1 MDLLLQAFD
10 FLVHLDKHIADFWA
24 VYGVW
29 LYVLV
34 FLIVF
39 AETGLVVTPWLPG
52 DSFLF
57 VLGALAGIGG
67 GPDVMLLLVLLFIAA
82 VLGNTS
88 NYWIGRWIGPKLFNS
103 GRSRILSKE
112 TLAKTH
118 AFYDKYGSFTLI
130 VSRFVP
136 LVRTFAPFVAGLGA
150 MPHGRFQLYSV
161 TGGALWVGLFVGAG
175 YLFGQI
181 PVIKNNLPLVM
192 LAVIVL
198 SLAPLALQMLRSK
211 LAGPRG

>member
-1 MDLLLQAFD
+1 MDLLVQAFD
-10 FLVHLDKHIADFWA
+10 YIVHLDKHIAAFWEL
-24 VYGVW
+24 YGVW

-34 FLIVF
+34 FIIIF

-67 GPDVMLLLVLLFIAA
+67 GPDVTLLLALLFVAA

-88 NYWIGRWIGPKLFNS
+88 NYWIGRWIGPKLFRS
-103 GRSRILSKE
+103 GKSRILSKE
-112 TLAKTH
+112 TLDKTH

-150 MPHGRFQLYSV
+150 MPHGRFQFYSIV
-161 TGGALWVGLFVGAG
+161 GGGLWVGLFVGAG

-192 LAVIVL
+192 LAVVVL
-198 SLAPLALQMLRSK
+198 SLAPLAVQMIKSR
-211 LAGPRG
+211 LAARG